1 MEVRKRL
8 DPHHNVWMLE
18 PDNNTL
24 CTTVLP
30 DAGQSKQINTC
41 YIKKK
46 ICRKEIKHTSVMF
59 TLYLLLNL
67 VYFIFKIYGDNTL

>member
-1 MEVRKRL
+1 MEVRKPL
-8 DPHHNVWMLE
+8 DPNHNVWMLE

-41 YIKKK
+41 YIKRFAEKK
-46 ICRKEIKHTSVMF
+46 S
-59 TLYLLLNL
+59 
-67 VYFIFKIYGDNTL
+67 NTHQ